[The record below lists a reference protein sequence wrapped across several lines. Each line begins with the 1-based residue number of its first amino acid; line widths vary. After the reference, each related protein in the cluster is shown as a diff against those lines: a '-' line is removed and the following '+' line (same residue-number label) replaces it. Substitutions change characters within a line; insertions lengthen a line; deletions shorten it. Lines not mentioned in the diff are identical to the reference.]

1 MLFVDVIGIGM
12 PILVIPWIVIQ
23 ELDSLK
29 VKKNGAMI
37 LKTVETLTC
46 YSNVFVFYFCRK
58 IDGNVTKVVTS
69 RTEWIF

>member
-37 LKTVETLTC
+37 LKTVETLTS
-46 YSNVFVFYFCRK
+46 YSNVFVFHFCRK